1 MDFFD
6 PSRFPARW
14 NCGDW
19 PDYLAWLH
27 IISDLIIFA
36 SYTLI
41 PIITIIYM
49 RRRPHLYFSKLFILF
64 SLFILFCGI
73 GHLIEAIIFWYPI
86 YPFAGLNKAITAL
99 VSAGT
104 VISLFYY
111 LPRALN
117 LPELASVNQQLQ
129 EHTSR
134 LQKLGSELDIERARL
149 IRAQAIGNIGD
160 WRYDIEK
167 DTIYWSDQVYYLFE
181 RDIDAGPPQS
191 LEENLRYY
199 TEESAA
205 ALTKQVADAI
215 QGKGCT
221 ADHEVVLPSGKKAW
235 HQASII
241 PELDPVTNKVVQLSG
256 TVQDITERKRH
267 EELFETLIESSV
279 SATIMCNQQGVITYS
294 NSETCSLFEYSMEE
308 LLGQKV
314 EILIPEDTRPEHPSL
329 RDGYFKNPTKRAMGS
344 GRRLKGIKKSGEP
357 VDVEIGLNP
366 AMVADEIHVIA
377 TIIDVTKSVEQERV
391 IELKNQQLESFNEE
405 LKHFAGMA
413 SHDLREPLRKMVF
426 FSDIIT
432 KEKDQL
438 SEIQQESL
446 KRLSVTADK
455 MQQLVESLLIFSKLG
470 KDQLHIKCHLAKEL
484 IDSVLLDL
492 KDQIDE
498 SNAQIK
504 IDIEA
509 SDTTI
514 FTDAVLFEQLL
525 MNLVSN
531 AIKYRDSERHPE
543 ILITL
548 QQDDGTIHLS
558 VSDNGIGFIKEHSE
572 EIFKPFVRLKN
583 KQQSGSGIG
592 LATCRKICGLL
603 SGTIRAES
611 VPGKGSTFYA
621 ELKELRND

>member
-19 PDYLAWLH
+19 PDYLGWMH
-27 IISDLIIFA
+27 ILSDIVIFA

-49 RRRPHLYFSKLFILF
+49 RQRPHLYFSRLFILF

-73 GHLIEAIIFWYPI
+73 GHLMEAIIFWYPI
-86 YPFAGLNKAITAL
+86 YPLAGLNKIFTAI
-99 VSAGT
+99 VSAAT
-104 VISLFYY
+104 VLSLFYY
-111 LPRALN
+111 LPRALK
-117 LPELASVNQQLQ
+117 LPELASVNEQLQ
-129 EHTSR
+129 EHANR
-134 LQKLGSELDIERARL
+134 LQTLGSELDIERARL

-160 WRYDIEK
+160 WRYDIAADK
-167 DTIYWSDQVYYLFE
+167 VHWSDQVFALFE
-181 RDIDAGPPQS
+181 RDVADGPPKGF
-191 LEENLRYY
+191 EENIAYY

-205 ALTKQVADAI
+205 ELTRQVEEAI

-221 ADHEVVLPSGKKAW
+221 ADHELLLPSGRRVW

-241 PELDPVTNKVVQLSG
+241 PEFDPKTKKVIRLSG
-256 TVQDITERKRH
+256 TVQDITDRKRH
-267 EELFETLIESSV
+267 EGLFETLIESSV
-279 SATIMCNQQGVITYS
+279 SATIMCNQQGIITYS
-294 NSETCSLFEYSMEE
+294 NSETCNLFEYNMEE

-314 EILIPEDTRPEHPSL
+314 EILIPESIRPEHPSL
-329 RDGYFKNPTKRAMGS
+329 RDSYFKNPTKRAMGS
-344 GRRLKGIKKSGEP
+344 GRRLKGIKKSGQP

-366 AMVADEIHVIA
+366 AMVDGDIHVIA

-426 FSDIIT
+426 FSDIIS
-432 KEKDQL
+432 KEHDQL
-438 SEIQQESL
+438 SELQQESL
-446 KRLSVTADK
+446 KRLSTTADK

-470 KDQLHIKCHLAKEL
+470 KEQIHVKCHLVNDL
-484 IDSVLLDL
+484 IESVLRDL

-498 SNAQIK
+498 SNAHIK
-504 IDIEA
+504 IDLQGP
-509 SDTTI
+509 DVTI
-514 FTDAVLFEQLL
+514 YTDAVLFEQLL

-531 AIKYRDSERHPE
+531 AIKYRSNERTPE
-543 ILITL
+543 ILITI
-548 QQDDGTIHLS
+548 QQDEGNVHLS
-558 VSDNGIGFIKEHSE
+558 VSDNGIGFDMKQSE
-572 EIFKPFVRLKN
+572 DIFKPFVRLKN

-592 LATCRKICGLL
+592 LATCKKICALL

-611 VPGKGSTFYA
+611 IPGKGSTFYA
-621 ELKELRND
+621 ELKETRDD